1 MPPKKRRK
9 KKRTRKEVR
18 YVNQQAVYI
27 HKTVSHKKEYYFT
40 LDKSKNNKAM
50 HDLSGSA
57 YKMYVY
63 LCQNRDS
70 TQFLISATKFC
81 KISGLSPRSYVL
93 AKQEL
98 VKNNYLVLR
107 EDGDYDF
114 YNAPHDIEK
123 EDSEPIKNAEE
134 TNC

>member
-1 MPPKKRRK
+1 MPRKK

-18 YVNQQAVYI
+18 YVNQQAVYV
-27 HKTVSHKKEYYFT
+27 HQTVSHKKEYYFT
-40 LDKSKNNKAM
+40 IDKNKNNKAM

-63 LCQNRDS
+63 LCQNRDGAS
-70 TQFLISATKFC
+70 MLLSCKKFC

-98 VKNNYLVLR
+98 VKNNYLVIR

-114 YNAPHDIEK
+114 YNAPYDRKK
-123 EDSEPIKNAEE
+123 EESEPEKDVTK